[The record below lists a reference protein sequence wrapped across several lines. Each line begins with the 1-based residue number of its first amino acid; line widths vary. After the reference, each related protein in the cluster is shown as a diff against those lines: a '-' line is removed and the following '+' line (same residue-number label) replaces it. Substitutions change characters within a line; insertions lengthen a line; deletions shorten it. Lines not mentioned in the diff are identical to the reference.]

1 MTVARTHSQRKRLH
15 NVNQRYLSQR
25 ILAIMRQQTEEAAK
39 HRVDVLR
46 RVFLGDLPRQSEHAL
61 TEIRKNGVDGWPL
74 VRRLEA
80 LQDRYRLTPPPADS
94 LSNEAQLP
102 RVIRVVC
109 SDGLV

>member
-1 MTVARTHSQRKRLH
+1 MTVARARNQRKCQH

-25 ILAIMRQQTEEAAK
+25 LLAIMRQQTEEAAK

-46 RVFLGDLPRQSEHAL
+46 RVFLGDLPRQAEHAL
-61 TEIRKNGVDGWPL
+61 TEIRKSGVDGWSL
-74 VRRLEA
+74 VRQMEA
-80 LQDRYRLTPPPADS
+80 LQDRYGLAPLPTDS

>member
-1 MTVARTHSQRKRLH
+1 
-15 NVNQRYLSQR
+15 
-25 ILAIMRQQTEEAAK
+25 MRQQTEEAAK

-46 RVFLGDLPRQSEHAL
+46 RVFLGDLPRQAEHAL

-74 VRRLEA
+74 VRQLEA
-80 LQDRYRLTPPPADS
+80 LQDRYRLNPPPADS

>member
-1 MTVARTHSQRKRLH
+1 
-15 NVNQRYLSQR
+15 
-25 ILAIMRQQTEEAAK
+25 MRQQMEEAAK

-46 RVFLGDLPRQSEHAL
+46 RVFLGDLPRQAEHAL
-61 TEIRKNGVDGWPL
+61 TEIRKNEGEVDGWPL

-80 LQDRYRLTPPPADS
+80 LQDRYRLNPPLADS
-94 LSNEAQLP
+94 PSNEAQLP